1 MLFMIDGAIETME
14 YMWVGIWCM
23 LDWIIGLCHK
33 TTEMHFCGMSCSTS
47 EYTKWDAVVA
57 DGGEVFAK
65 VRTHCKA

>member
-1 MLFMIDGAIETME
+1 MGKDLWKEGVCEILVMLFMIDGAIESME

-47 EYTKWDAVVA
+47 EYTK
-57 DGGEVFAK
+57 
-65 VRTHCKA
+65 

>member
-1 MLFMIDGAIETME
+1 MGKDLWKEGVCEIIVMLFMIDGAIETME

-47 EYTKWDAVVA
+47 EYTK
-57 DGGEVFAK
+57 
-65 VRTHCKA
+65 

>member
-1 MLFMIDGAIETME
+1 MGKDLWKEGVCEILVMLFMIDGAIETME

-47 EYTKWDAVVA
+47 EYTK
-57 DGGEVFAK
+57 
-65 VRTHCKA
+65 

>member
-1 MLFMIDGAIETME
+1 MGKDLSKEGVCEILVMLFMIDGAIETME

-47 EYTKWDAVVA
+47 EYTK
-57 DGGEVFAK
+57 
-65 VRTHCKA
+65 